1 MDKIIYNIAS
11 YKRGDTLI
19 NTINSIYNQC
29 DIINLTLNDYD
40 EIPVELFD
48 KKINLFISDNDRGD
62 AYKFYKLM
70 DSDGYF
76 FTIDDD
82 LIYPEN
88 YTEYMVDKV
97 NQYSKKSI
105 ITQHSRSFNS
115 FPIKNFY
122 GRNSLVN
129 HFKQLQTNDIKV
141 QFGGTGV
148 MCFHTDLFKVPIE
161 YFDRPNMADVWI
173 GKYAKENDID
183 IICVKH
189 NGGFVKQQDFDTSI
203 YNLDSKNDTIQT
215 NLVND
220 CYTDKEVSIIIPTF
234 DNVEYIQECLDSV
247 VSSCSLINN
256 FEILVGIDY
265 CYKTLKFITENSFD
279 YRIKFYFF
287 NENVGPYIIK
297 NSLSKISK
305 SDNIIFF
312 DSDDVMDVEMVNEV
326 LLGLKTSEC
335 VKPMFHNFTNNINY
349 DDPKYNLESKLFG
362 EGVFGIKKNIFLKFN
377 GFEGW
382 RCAADS
388 DFMVRIQKNGV
399 TFNWTKELLFY
410 RRIHNKGLTT
420 LPETNYG
427 SKLRKRYIAL
437 TNSKTNFGPLD
448 DLKTSTF
455 IRSYTKTEITKM
467 GYRNITPTKPVKVI
481 TEVTPTKPVKVIT
494 EVTPIDNTKVLS
506 RLVVEKHIKSSP
518 IIVESEKPLIP
529 TKPNESKSEPDKVKE
544 NILNLLSDYKPKIL
558 KSKVIPNTVINPP
571 TFKESLLNN
580 KSKKVSNGVTLGKGL
595 GFNF

>member
-48 KKINLFISDNDRGD
+48 KKINHFISDNDRGD
-62 AYKFYKLM
+62 AYKYYKLM

-173 GKYAKENDID
+173 GDID